1 MIAIIEELLLAPL
14 SYQFMRR
21 AFLAAIIVGVT
32 SGVLG
37 SFLILRK
44 LALMGEAISHAVL
57 PGVAISY
64 LIGVNF
70 FWGATATGLV
80 TALAI
85 GYVNQNSKIKEDS
98 AIGILFSA
106 AFAIGVILLSR
117 LTANVDLF
125 HILFGNVLG
134 VSRNGIIL
142 IAALGFLVISLVI
155 IFFKEL
161 KLASFDPVF
170 AKSIGYSTAAIH
182 YLLMFLLSLAVVAS
196 LQTVGIILVV
206 AMLITPAATAYLLT
220 EDLVKMILLSTFF
233 ALLSALIG
241 LYLSFHLN
249 IASGAAIVV
258 VATIFFFLAFWINQ

>member
-1 MIAIIEELLLAPL
+1 MIEIIEELLLSPL
-14 SYQFMRR
+14 SYQFMQR
-21 AFLAAIIVGVT
+21 AFLAAVIVGIT

-64 LIGVNF
+64 LIGINF
-70 FWGATATGLV
+70 FWGAAVTGMF
-80 TALAI
+80 TALGI

-98 AIGILFSA
+98 AIGIMFSV
-106 AFAIGVILLSR
+106 AFAIGVILLNK

-142 IAALGFLVISLVI
+142 IATLGGIVILLVTV
-155 IFFKEL
+155 FFKEL
-161 KLASFDPVF
+161 KLSSFDPVF
-170 AKSIGYSTAAIH
+170 TKSIGWSTATIH
-182 YLLMFLLSLAVVAS
+182 YLLMFLLALTVVAS

-220 EDLVKMILLSTFF
+220 EDLAKMILLASLFG
-233 ALLSALIG
+233 LLSALIG

-258 VATIFFFLAFWINQ
+258 VATVFFFLAFWIDQ